1 MYRSPWFVTHS
12 TRPLMWRFLRGPL
25 RSVLIW
31 DVWIF
36 SDGILVSPWAKH
48 PIVPPNS
55 CNSLISLTVL
65 LFQSRRLHGRFPNV
79 SWVGS
84 RILFENGHPH
94 WLLEASFAAC
104 FFGLLLCSLLI
115 AASAAWGSFYDKRN
129 LMLLKK
135 VLCNMVNMVQSWWS
149 SQENVARIVIGIV
162 GSERASWW
170 DHEPFWTLDAYWDAT
185 TNWSLSGMMTQTS
198 NHSMVQSLCQLHATA
213 FIACSKCIAIR
224 WIIVRRARPESQGK
238 SVLGDVLLRPQ

>member
-31 DVWIF
+31 RRVDLFRWHF
-36 SDGILVSPWAKH
+36 GLTMSKASYRSSKFLQQFDQLDCST
-48 PIVPPNS
+48 VPKS
-55 CNSLISLTVL
+55 TSSWSLSKCQLSGELDSVRKRASALASRSFLCRLASL
-65 LFQSRRLHGRFPNV
+65 
-79 SWVGS
+79 
-84 RILFENGHPH
+84 
-94 WLLEASFAAC
+94 AC
-104 FFGLLLCSLLI
+104 FFCSLLI
-115 AASAAWGSFYDKRN
+115 AASAAWGRFYAKRN

-170 DHEPFWTLDAYWDAT
+170 DHESFWTLDPYLDAT

-198 NHSMVQSLCQLHATA
+198 NHTHGS
-213 FIACSKCIAIR
+213 IAVPISCHGIHRMLQVA
-224 WIIVRRARPESQGK
+224 
-238 SVLGDVLLRPQ
+238 